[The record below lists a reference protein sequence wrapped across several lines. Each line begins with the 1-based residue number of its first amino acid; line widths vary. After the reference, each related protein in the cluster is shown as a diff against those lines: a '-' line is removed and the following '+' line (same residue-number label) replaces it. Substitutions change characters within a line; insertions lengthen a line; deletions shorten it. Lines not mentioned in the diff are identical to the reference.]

1 MLFSATAAYSKIMTY
16 IWQSHNWPT
25 FEWHSDQLATS
36 LATVRLEQGRLI
48 GRVEGLGFR
57 TREAT
62 FLRALTDDVVKSSA
76 IEGERLDEQQVR
88 SSLARRLGINIDGF
102 VTPNRSVEGIVH
114 ITLDATI
121 DCFKPL
127 TAERLFQWHAALFP
141 TGRNEWGHR
150 LRVGE
155 WRDDSDGRMEIVSG
169 AFGHEKVHYVAPPAH
184 RLEEEMKAF
193 LNWFNGPQEMDPL
206 IKAAV
211 AHLWFVAIHPFG
223 DGNGRITRAI
233 ADMVLARGGG
243 GAQRLYSMSAAI
255 ERSRSGY
262 YEALQS
268 ITATEELDITKW
280 VQWFL
285 DRLGNAVG
293 AALLTLDNVML
304 KNEFW
309 QAHAARDLNP
319 RQTKVLNRLLEG
331 NFDGKLTSTKWAKLT
346 NASQDT
352 ASRDIADLLAKGI
365 LRKGEAG
372 GRSTAYELV
381 SNLSTDG

>member
-1 MLFSATAAYSKIMTY
+1 MTY
-16 IWQSHNWPT
+16 IWQSPQWPR
-25 FEWHSDQLATS
+25 FEWKLEHFASRLA
-36 LATVRLEQGRLI
+36 AVRLDQGRLI
-48 GRVEGLGFR
+48 GRVESLGFR

-62 FLRALTDDVVKSSA
+62 FLQALTDDVIKSSA

-88 SSLARRLGINIDGF
+88 SSLARRLGIDIDGF

-114 ITLDATI
+114 ITLDATMK
-121 DCFKPL
+121 CAEPL

-141 TGRNEWGHR
+141 TGRNEWGQR
-150 LRVGE
+150 LRVGD
-155 WRDDSDGRMEIVSG
+155 WRDDSGGRMEIVSR
-169 AFGHEKVHYVAPPAH
+169 AFGYEKVHYVAPPAD
-184 RLEEEMKAF
+184 RVDAEMSVF
-193 LNWFNGPQEMDPL
+193 LDWFNGSHDLDP
-206 IKAAV
+206 IVKAAV

-233 ADMVLARGGG
+233 ADMTLARSGG

-268 ITATEELDITKW
+268 ITSKEALDITSW
-280 VQWFL
+280 IEWFL
-285 DRLGNAVG
+285 DRLSNAVVD
-293 AALLTLDNVML
+293 ALLTLDNVML
-304 KNEFW
+304 KNHFW
-309 QAHAARDLNP
+309 QTRAARDLNP
-319 RQTKVLNRLLEG
+319 RQAKVLNRLLEG
-331 NFDGKLTSTKWAKLT
+331 NFEGKLTSTKWAKLT

-365 LRKGEAG
+365 LRRGEAG

-381 SNLSTDG
+381 MDFPTDHVLRSV